1 LLIIKCL
8 FFYLP
13 HLNIIIKISMIKLIT
28 KVYKTPHFPIISPV
42 RAYLSFYNFALAKT
56 TLKNNTFNK
65 NKKE

>member
-1 LLIIKCL
+1 
-8 FFYLP
+8 
-13 HLNIIIKISMIKLIT
+13 MIKLIT